1 MQWRHAVVS
10 LSDSKKRSELLRV
23 RCTPDDLER
32 WQAIAKSRDETVS
45 GVVRRLLDGT
55 PEKRRSPIPLVDVSL
70 LRQVAMVGNNLNQIA
85 RVVNEARVFKAHA
98 DARDVLGHLV
108 IIERMLRELI
118 DEVSA

>member
-1 MQWRHAVVS
+1 MVS
-10 LSDSKKRSELLRV
+10 LSDPRKRSELLRV
-23 RCTPDDLER
+23 RCTSEDLER

-55 PEKRRSPIPLVDVSL
+55 PEKRRSPIPPVDVRL

-85 RVVNEARVFKAHA
+85 RVVNEARVIKAHA

-108 IIERMLRELI
+108 IIERLLRELI

>member
-1 MQWRHAVVS
+1 MVS
-10 LSDSKKRSELLRV
+10 LSDPKKRSELLRV

-55 PEKRRSPIPLVDVSL
+55 PEKLRSPIPLVDVRL

-85 RVVNEARVFKAHA
+85 RVVNEARVIEANA
-98 DARDVLGHLV
+98 DAWDILGHLV
-108 IIERMLRELI
+108 IIERLLRELI